1 MWRARRGSAALEYGI
16 VLPVFLMFIFG
27 AFDCGRLIWT
37 YATLSRAV
45 DAAARCRA
53 VNTATCGTGSA
64 AESYAVTQAWG
75 LGLSAAD
82 AHTIFTAS
90 TAACGMKVVGTLS
103 FNYSIPWFYGWAPTG
118 NAKTLTA
125 TACYPS

>member
-53 VNTATCGTGSA
+53 VNAATCGTGSA
-64 AESYAVTQAWG
+64 AESYGVTQAWG
-75 LGLSAAD
+75 LGLSAGLPSRYEVARLCQKRAWAD
-82 AHTIFTAS
+82 L
-90 TAACGMKVVGTLS
+90 G
-103 FNYSIPWFYGWAPTG
+103 
-118 NAKTLTA
+118 
-125 TACYPS
+125 

>member
-90 TAACGMKVVGTLS
+90 TAACGMQVVGTLS
-103 FNYSIPWFYGWAPTG
+103 FGFSFPWFYGWAPTG
-118 NAKTLTA
+118 NATTLTA